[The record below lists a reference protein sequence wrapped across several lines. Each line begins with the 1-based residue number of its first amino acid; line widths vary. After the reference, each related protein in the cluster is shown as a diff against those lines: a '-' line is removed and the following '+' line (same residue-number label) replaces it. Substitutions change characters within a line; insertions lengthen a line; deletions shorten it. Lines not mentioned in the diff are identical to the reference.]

1 MKDEA
6 SPITPDEWMLRLIWI
21 DFYKPELAISIRDRA
36 FTPRTNESD
45 GISMFRLACV
55 NNPEDILAVIA
66 PEKREKYVLA
76 SLSVAEILELGL
88 TVQPSKITGVAG
100 HVVIPELTIEFLTAE
115 GGACQMLQKK
125 LAQIAARRLILPG
138 DSQP

>member
-36 FTPRTNESD
+36 FTPRANESE

-55 NNPEDILAVIA
+55 NSPEDVLAVIA
-66 PEKREKYVLA
+66 PEKREKYILA
-76 SLSVAEILELGL
+76 SLSVAEIIGLGL

-100 HVVIPELTIEFLTAE
+100 HIVIPELSIEFLKSE
-115 GGACQMLQKK
+115 GGECQMLQKK
-125 LAQIAARRLILPG
+125 LAQIAAKNLILPS